1 MFGILKAMQKSKL
14 TRPALVMLLGVPGS
28 GKSYTAHQ
36 LASLVGMAH
45 VSSDK
50 IREQLFEKPTYNREE
65 HQIVLQMMLMM
76 TEQYLSLGVPVVF
89 DISLNRLAERRA
101 LRDIARKYDALPML
115 IWLQI
120 DQESARQRAQT
131 KDKRR
136 AEDKYTAPIS
146 NEVFEMMIAAFQPPQ
161 SEDYLVVSGKHSFDS
176 QKASILRRMRELGL
190 IDDETLRPHIPKPE
204 MMNLAAQARAQA
216 GRVDY
221 SRRNILIR

>member
-1 MFGILKAMQKSKL
+1 MM
-14 TRPALVMLLGVPGS
+14 LGVPGS

-36 LASLVGMAH
+36 LADLVGMAH

-50 IREQLFEKPTYNREE
+50 IREQLFDHPTYNREE
-65 HQIVLQMMLMM
+65 QQIVLQMMLMI
-76 TEQYLSLGVPVVF
+76 TEEYLRLGIPVVF
-89 DISLNRLAERRA
+89 DISLSRMAERRA
-101 LRDIARKYDALPML
+101 LRDIARRYDALPVL

-120 DQESARQRAQT
+120 DLDTARLRARN

-146 NEVFEMMIAAFQPPQ
+146 NEVFDAFVQAFQPPQ
-161 SEDYLVVSGKHSFDS
+161 NEDYLVVSGKHSFDS
-176 QKASILRRMRELGL
+176 QKAAIMRRLRELGL
-190 IDDETLRPHIPKPE
+190 IDDEVLKPHIPKPE

-221 SRRNILIR
+221 SRRNIVIR